1 MNELGHWLGN
11 LYQNESMYLNKV
23 LIVFENVNLKGKKI
37 KVDKPVLIE
46 IRKPMRKK
54 KIQTKCIYIKSK
66 KKKYTER
73 IFIC

>member
-1 MNELGHWLGN
+1 
-11 LYQNESMYLNKV
+11 MYLNKV

-46 IRKPMRKK
+46 IRKPMRNKK
-54 KIQTKCIYIKSK
+54 FKQSVYIKSK
-66 KKKYTER
+66 KKKYTKR